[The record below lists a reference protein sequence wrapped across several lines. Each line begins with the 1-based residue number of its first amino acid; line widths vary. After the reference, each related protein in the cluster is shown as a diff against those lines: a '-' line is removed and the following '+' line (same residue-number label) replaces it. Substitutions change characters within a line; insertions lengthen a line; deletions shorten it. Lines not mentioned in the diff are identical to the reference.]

1 MKRIISVF
9 LSFIFCFAGMSKQVF
24 AGKDNPIIEHRELI
38 SDFKKRELAALEN
51 VLFDPNV
58 GIPVSITRNP
68 GFVEST
74 YGSEYREIFLYNVPD
89 LLDQRCDDKSTESK
103 QKSFLIAFKNA
114 LREIIE
120 EDMPKLQKAA
130 KESKN
135 DLDAFFNM
143 TAGLLKDSTDVKS
156 IATALDSPVP
166 VIVMALV
173 HAVLWATDKFGV
185 PYKPVS
191 ALLQTLGIASSTIGS
206 YLLGNALYGWA
217 FGKAAAAV
225 KAVGDT
231 KEAIE
236 KAKKAAEIAETA
248 RKAGI
253 LNKAKWGAGLFF
265 GGAIV
270 GVGGGAVILKK
281 EKSIEQ
287 RLLREKILN
296 YSNLFRILMEKIT
309 EKKEELMQSN
319 LLVVAIDKRNFW
331 NCLYWND
338 YRKNHGAWI
347 SFETIKNLKC
357 SPFANVCKTK
367 DGYTMEKY
375 IEEVTALLKGVDYKK
390 YLIEFEEP
398 KDNEIENGMEKEEKE
413 KDVDKES
420 MCVCF

>member
-1 MKRIISVF
+1 MKKIISVF

-24 AGKDNPIIEHRELI
+24 AGKGDPLVEHKELI
-38 SDFKKRELAALEN
+38 DDFYKNELIAIDKRN
-51 VLFDPNV
+51 FDPNV
-58 GIPVSITRNP
+58 GIPVSITRAP

-89 LLDQRCDDKSTESK
+89 LLDQRCDDKSAKSNY
-103 QKSFLIAFKNA
+103 KSFLIAFKNA
-114 LREIIE
+114 LKEVIGE
-120 EDMPKLQKAA
+120 MKKLQGAA
-130 KESKN
+130 EDNKK
-135 DLDAFFNM
+135 DIDGFFNAAANLVEKL
-143 TAGLLKDSTDVKS
+143 TSVESLADALKCPKK
-156 IATALDSPVP
+156 
-166 VIVMALV
+166 VIGMALV

-191 ALLQTLGIASSTIGS
+191 AILQTLGIAASTIGS
-206 YLLGNALYGWA
+206 YLLGSAFYGWA
-217 FGKAAAAV
+217 FGKAATAV

-236 KAKKAAEIAETA
+236 KAKKAAEIAEAA

-253 LNKAKWGAGLFF
+253 LNKAKCGAGLFF

-270 GVGGGAVILKK
+270 GVGGGAIILTK

-287 RLLREKILN
+287 RLLRERILN
-296 YSNLFRILMEKIT
+296 YSNLFRILMETIT
-309 EKKEELMQSN
+309 DKKEELMQSN

-347 SFETIKNLKC
+347 SFETIKDLKC
-357 SPFANVCKTK
+357 SPCANVCKTK

>member
-1 MKRIISVF
+1 MKKITSVF

-24 AGKDNPIIEHRELI
+24 AGKDDPLVEHKELI
-38 SDFKKRELAALEN
+38 DDFCKKELVAMN
-51 VLFDPNV
+51 KRNFDPNV
-58 GIPVSITRNP
+58 GIPVSITRDP

-89 LLDQRCDDKSTESK
+89 LLDQRCDDKSAKSNY
-103 QKSFLIAFKNA
+103 KSFLIAFKNA
-114 LREIIE
+114 LKEVIGKMKE
-120 EDMPKLQKAA
+120 LQETAEDNKK
-130 KESKN
+130 
-135 DLDAFFNM
+135 DLDGFFNM
-143 TAGLLKDSTDVKS
+143 AAGLLKDSTDVKNL
-156 IATALDSPVP
+156 ADALRSPHEL
-166 VIVMALV
+166 IIMALV

-191 ALLQTLGIASSTIGS
+191 AILQTLGIASSTIGS
-206 YLLGNALYGWA
+206 YLLGSAFYGWA
-217 FGKAAAAV
+217 FGKAATAV

-236 KAKKAAEIAETA
+236 KAKKAAEVAEAA

-253 LNKAKWGAGLFF
+253 LSKAKLGAGFFF
-265 GGAIV
+265 GGAI
-270 GVGGGAVILKK
+270 GGIGGGAVILKK

-287 RLLREKILN
+287 RLLRERILN
-296 YSNLFRILMEKIT
+296 YSNLFRILMETIT

-347 SFETIKNLKC
+347 SFETIKDLKC
-357 SPFANVCKTK
+357 SPCANVCKTK

-375 IEEVTALLKGVDYKK
+375 IEEVTELLKGVDYKK

>member
-1 MKRIISVF
+1 MKKITSVF

-24 AGKDNPIIEHRELI
+24 AGKDDPLVEHKELI
-38 SDFKKRELAALEN
+38 DDFCKKELVAMN
-51 VLFDPNV
+51 KRNFDPNV
-58 GIPVSITRNP
+58 GIPVSITRDP

-89 LLDQRCDDKSTESK
+89 LLDQRCDDKSAKSNY
-103 QKSFLIAFKNA
+103 KSFLIAFKNA
-114 LREIIE
+114 LKEVIGKMKE
-120 EDMPKLQKAA
+120 LQETAEDNKK
-130 KESKN
+130 
-135 DLDAFFNM
+135 DLDGFFNM
-143 TAGLLKDSTDVKS
+143 AAGLLKDSTDVKNL
-156 IATALDSPVP
+156 ADALRSPHEL
-166 VIVMALV
+166 IIMALV

-191 ALLQTLGIASSTIGS
+191 AILQTLGIASSTIGS
-206 YLLGNALYGWA
+206 YLLGSAFYGWA
-217 FGKAAAAV
+217 FGKAATAV

-236 KAKKAAEIAETA
+236 KAKKAAEVAEAA

-253 LNKAKWGAGLFF
+253 LSKAKLGAGFFF
-265 GGAIV
+265 GGAI
-270 GVGGGAVILKK
+270 GGIGGGAVILKK

-287 RLLREKILN
+287 RLLRERILN
-296 YSNLFRILMEKIT
+296 YSNLFRILMETIT

-347 SFETIKNLKC
+347 SFETIKDLKC
-357 SPFANVCKTK
+357 SPCANVCKTK

-375 IEEVTALLKGVDYKK
+375 IEEVTELLKGVDYKK

-398 KDNEIENGMEKEEKE
+398 KDNEIENGMEKEEK
-413 KDVDKES
+413 DVDKES

>member
-1 MKRIISVF
+1 MKKITSVF
-9 LSFIFCFAGMSKQVF
+9 LSFIFCLAGMSKQVF
-24 AGKDNPIIEHRELI
+24 AGKDDPLVEHKELI
-38 SDFKKRELAALEN
+38 DDFCKKELVAMN
-51 VLFDPNV
+51 KRNFDPNV
-58 GIPVSITRNP
+58 GIPVSITRDP

-89 LLDQRCDDKSTESK
+89 LLDQRCDDKSAKSNY
-103 QKSFLIAFKNA
+103 KSFLIAFKNA
-114 LREIIE
+114 LKEVIGE
-120 EDMPKLQKAA
+120 MKKLQEAA
-130 KESKN
+130 EDNKK
-135 DLDAFFNM
+135 DIDGFFNAAANLVEKL
-143 TAGLLKDSTDVKS
+143 TNVESLADALKCPKKL
-156 IATALDSPVP
+156 IG
-166 VIVMALV
+166 MALV
-173 HAVLWATDKFGV
+173 HAILWLTDRFGV

-217 FGKAAAAV
+217 FGKAATAV
-225 KAVGDT
+225 KVAGET

-236 KAKKAAEIAETA
+236 KAKKAAEIAEAA

-253 LNKAKWGAGLFF
+253 LNKAKWGAGFFF

-270 GVGGGAVILKK
+270 GVGGGAVILTK

-296 YSNLFRILMEKIT
+296 YSNLFRILMETIT

-319 LLVVAIDKRNFW
+319 LLVVAIDKREF
-331 NCLYWND
+331 CDYFYWND

-347 SFETIKNLKC
+347 SFETIKDLKC
-357 SPFANVCKTK
+357 SPCANVCKTK

>member
-1 MKRIISVF
+1 MKKITSVF

-24 AGKDNPIIEHRELI
+24 AGKDDPLVEHKELI
-38 SDFKKRELAALEN
+38 DDFCKKELVAMN
-51 VLFDPNV
+51 KRNFDPNV
-58 GIPVSITRNP
+58 GIPVSITRDP

-89 LLDQRCDDKSTESK
+89 LLDQRCDDKSAKSNY
-103 QKSFLIAFKNA
+103 KSFLIAFKNA
-114 LREIIE
+114 LKEVIGKMKE
-120 EDMPKLQKAA
+120 LQETAEDNKK
-130 KESKN
+130 
-135 DLDAFFNM
+135 DLDGFFNM
-143 TAGLLKDSTDVKS
+143 AAGLLKDSTDVKNL
-156 IATALDSPVP
+156 ADALRSPHEL
-166 VIVMALV
+166 IIMALV

-191 ALLQTLGIASSTIGS
+191 AILQTLGIASSTIGS
-206 YLLGNALYGWA
+206 YLLGSAFYGWA
-217 FGKAAAAV
+217 FGKAATAV

-236 KAKKAAEIAETA
+236 KAKKAAEIAEAA
-248 RKAGI
+248 RKACI
-253 LNKAKWGAGLFF
+253 LSKAKLGAGLFF
-265 GGAIV
+265 GGAI
-270 GVGGGAVILKK
+270 GGIGGGAVILKK

-287 RLLREKILN
+287 RLLRERILN
-296 YSNLFRILMEKIT
+296 YSNLFRILMETIT

-347 SFETIKNLKC
+347 SFETIKDLKC
-357 SPFANVCKTK
+357 SPCANVCKTK

>member
-1 MKRIISVF
+1 MKKITSVF

-24 AGKDNPIIEHRELI
+24 AGKDDPLVEHKELI
-38 SDFKKRELAALEN
+38 DDFCKKELVAMN
-51 VLFDPNV
+51 KRNFDPNV
-58 GIPVSITRNP
+58 GIPVSITRDP

-89 LLDQRCDDKSTESK
+89 LLDQRCDDKSAKSNY
-103 QKSFLIAFKNA
+103 KSFLIAFKNA
-114 LREIIE
+114 LKEVIGKMKE
-120 EDMPKLQKAA
+120 LQETAEDNKK
-130 KESKN
+130 
-135 DLDAFFNM
+135 DLDGFFNM
-143 TAGLLKDSTDVKS
+143 AAGLLKDSTDVKNL
-156 IATALDSPVP
+156 ADALRSPHEL
-166 VIVMALV
+166 IIMALV

-191 ALLQTLGIASSTIGS
+191 AILQTLGIASSTIGS
-206 YLLGNALYGWA
+206 YLLGSAFYGWA
-217 FGKAAAAV
+217 FGKAATAV

-236 KAKKAAEIAETA
+236 KAKKAAEVAEAA

-253 LNKAKWGAGLFF
+253 LSKAKLGAGFFF
-265 GGAIV
+265 GGAI
-270 GVGGGAVILKK
+270 GGIGGGAVILKK

-287 RLLREKILN
+287 RLLRERILN
-296 YSNLFRILMEKIT
+296 YSNLFRILMETIT

-347 SFETIKNLKC
+347 SFETIKDLKC
-357 SPFANVCKTK
+357 SPCANVCKTK

-375 IEEVTALLKGVDYKK
+375 IEEVTELLKGVDYKK
-390 YLIEFEEP
+390 HLIEFEDP
-398 KDNEIENGMEKEEKE
+398 KDNEIENGMEKEEK
-413 KDVDKES
+413 DVDKES

>member
-51 VLFDPNV
+51 MLFDPNV
-58 GIPVSITRNP
+58 GIPVSITRAP

-74 YGSEYREIFLYNVPD
+74 YGSEYREVSLYNVPD
-89 LLDQRCDDKSTESK
+89 LLDQRCDDKSAKSNY
-103 QKSFLIAFKNA
+103 KSFLIVFKNA
-114 LREIIE
+114 LKEVIE
-120 EDMPKLQKAA
+120 KMKELQEAA
-130 KESKN
+130 EESKN
-135 DLDAFFNM
+135 NLDGFFNLA
-143 TAGLLKDSTDVKS
+143 AGLLKNSTDVKDL
-156 IATALDSPVP
+156 AKALQSPVP
-166 VIVMALV
+166 VIIMALV
-173 HAVLWATDKFGV
+173 HAVLWATDRFGV
-185 PYKPVS
+185 PYKPAS
-191 ALLQTLGIASSTIGS
+191 AILQTLGIAASTIGS
-206 YLLGNALYGWA
+206 YLLGSAFYGWA
-217 FGKAAAAV
+217 FGKAATAV

-236 KAKKAAEIAETA
+236 KAKKAAEAAEAA
-248 RKAGI
+248 RKAGL
-253 LNKAKWGAGLFF
+253 LNKFWWGTRLLGGGTAG
-265 GGAIV
+265 V
-270 GVGGGAVILKK
+270 VVGGVILKN

-287 RLLREKILN
+287 RLLRERILN
-296 YSNLFRILMEKIT
+296 YSNLFRILMETIT

-319 LLVVAIDKRNFW
+319 LLVVAIDKREF
-331 NCLYWND
+331 CDFFYWND

-347 SFETIKNLKC
+347 SFETIKDLKC
-357 SPFANVCKTK
+357 SPCANVCKTK

-375 IEEVTALLKGVDYKK
+375 IEEVTELLKGVDYKK

-413 KDVDKES
+413 NDVDKES

>member
-1 MKRIISVF
+1 MKKIISVS
-9 LSFIFCFAGMSKQVF
+9 LSFIFCFAGISKQVF

-51 VLFDPNV
+51 MLFDPNV
-58 GIPVSITRNP
+58 GIPVSITRDP

-89 LLDQRCDDKSTESK
+89 LLDQRCDDKSAKSNY
-103 QKSFLIAFKNA
+103 KSFLIAFKNA
-114 LREIIE
+114 LKEVIGKMKE
-120 EDMPKLQKAA
+120 LQETAEDNKK
-130 KESKN
+130 
-135 DLDAFFNM
+135 DIDGFFNAAANLVEKL
-143 TAGLLKDSTDVKS
+143 TNVESLADALKCPKKL
-156 IATALDSPVP
+156 IG
-166 VIVMALV
+166 MALV
-173 HAVLWATDKFGV
+173 HAILWLTDRFGV
-185 PYKPVS
+185 PYKPAS
-191 ALLQTLGIASSTIGS
+191 AILQTLGIAASTIGS
-206 YLLGNALYGWA
+206 YLLGSAFYGWA
-217 FGKAAAAV
+217 FGKAATAV

-236 KAKKAAEIAETA
+236 KAKKAAEIAEAA

-253 LNKAKWGAGLFF
+253 LSKAKLGAGLFF
-265 GGAIV
+265 GGAI
-270 GVGGGAVILKK
+270 GGIGGGAVILKK

-287 RLLREKILN
+287 RLLRERILN
-296 YSNLFRILMEKIT
+296 YSNLFRILMETIT

-347 SFETIKNLKC
+347 SFETIKDLKC
-357 SPFANVCKTK
+357 SPCANVCKTK

-375 IEEVTALLKGVDYKK
+375 IEEVTALLKGVDYNK

>member
-1 MKRIISVF
+1 MKKIISVF
-9 LSFIFCFAGMSKQVF
+9 LSSIFCFAGMSKQVF

-51 VLFDPNV
+51 MIFDPNV
-58 GIPVSITRNP
+58 GIPVSIIRNA

-114 LREIIE
+114 LGEITG

-130 KESKN
+130 KESKHN
-135 DLDAFFNM
+135 LDAFFNLA
-143 TAGLLKDSTDVKS
+143 AGLLKDSTDVKNL
-156 IATALDSPVP
+156 ADALESPVP

-217 FGKAAAAV
+217 FGKAATVV

-270 GVGGGAVILKK
+270 GVGGGAVILTK

-287 RLLREKILN
+287 RLLRERILN

-347 SFETIKNLKC
+347 SFETIKDLKC
-357 SPFANVCKTK
+357 SPCANVCKTK